1 MGNPAGFP
9 SRPEPA
15 NLGRET
21 VIRARETTYKDE
33 PMSFTPKA
41 LLLLATLGLAACQ
54 NPDRYGAGGADG
66 AGGAGGTGGSGY
78 IDTNGLGDPNDPRSI
93 AYFNQTVG
101 DRVLF
106 LVDQSTVSDQG
117 RQVLNGQANWLNQ
130 NPGYAIIIEGHADEQ
145 GTREYNL
152 ALGARRA
159 ASVQQYLL
167 SQGVAGTRMRTI
179 SYGKE
184 RPIEVCSTEEC
195 YSKNRRAVTVL
206 SVGAGA

>member
-1 MGNPAGFP
+1 MA
-9 SRPEPA
+9 
-15 NLGRET
+15 
-21 VIRARETTYKDE
+21 
-33 PMSFTPKA
+33 A
-41 LLLLATLGLAACQ
+41 LTLAACQ
-54 NPDRYGAGGADG
+54 NPDRYGAGGAGGADG
-66 AGGAGGTGGSGY
+66 TGGAGGY
-78 IDTNGLGDPNDPRSI
+78 IDSTGLGDPNDPRSI

-106 LVDQSTVSDQG
+106 AVDQSTLSPEA
-117 RQVLNGQANWLNQ
+117 RTILTGQASWLNT

-159 ASVQQYLL
+159 AAVQQFLV
-167 SQGVAGTRMRTI
+167 SQGVAGSRMKTI

-184 RPIEVCSTEEC
+184 RPLEVCSEEAC
-195 YSKNRRAVTVL
+195 YAKNRRAVTVL